1 MGLTKRKSREGD
13 VGAFDEIT
21 QLVTALSSEGGT
33 LWKFDPSRSNV
44 RGKEA
49 SITPLWR
56 LTEWRGAKERQS
68 RVFFAVLAH

>member
-1 MGLTKRKSREGD
+1 MRGPLMVWWVCLTKRKSREGD

-21 QLVTALSSEGGT
+21 QLVTALSSAGGT

-56 LTEWRGAKERQS
+56 LTE
-68 RVFFAVLAH
+68 